1 MPRSNEK
8 NGRHPQ
14 ILLIAD
20 DRVLRSF
27 LRSALELRG
36 YQLIEANCGENG
48 LVMLAKQTPEIILL
62 DTALPDINGIR
73 LLERLRHGSAIPIL
87 VLSSRDQERDK
98 VAALDAGADDY
109 LTKPFGV
116 DELLARMRAIARR
129 YRQAAPPTEPDLL
142 QFGNL
147 EIDFTRRSVLRD
159 GEAIHL
165 TPTEYRLLETLVRHE
180 GKVMP
185 HYELLSEIW
194 GPDRQH
200 DVQHL
205 RVYISQLRRRIEN
218 DPANPIWLQ
227 NVSGVGYRFTIPE
240 D

>member
-1 MPRSNEK
+1 MPCTNDRNS
-8 NGRHPQ
+8 RPQ

-36 YQLIEANCGENG
+36 YQLAEANCGEDG
-48 LVMLAKQTPEIILL
+48 LTLLAQRTPEIILL
-62 DTALPDINGIR
+62 DPALPDMDGLH
-73 LLERLRHGSAIPIL
+73 LLERLRHGTTIPIL
-87 VLSSRDQERDK
+87 VLSSRDKERDK

-116 DELLARMRAIARR
+116 DELLARVRAIARR
-129 YRQAAPPTEPDLL
+129 YRQTALPTEPDLL
-142 QFGNL
+142 QFDNL
-147 EIDFTRRSVLRD
+147 EIDFARRSVLRD

-165 TPTEYRLLETLVRHE
+165 TPTEYRLLETLIRHE

-185 HYELLSEIW
+185 HHELLGEIW

-205 RVYISQLRRRIEN
+205 RVYISQLRRRIEK
-218 DPANPIWLQ
+218 DPANPVWLQ
-227 NVSGVGYRFTIPE
+227 NVSGVGYRFMIPKK
-240 D
+240 